1 MTRRP
6 LRRAALLSGLLALAL
21 TACGGGSDAE
31 PSAEGLQLITPGVLT
46 VCSDIPY
53 EPFEF
58 EDASSPI
65 GFSGFD
71 IELIQAIAATG
82 DLEVAV
88 VVSGFDGLTSGATMA
103 AGTCDLAISAMT
115 ITEERA
121 EQIDFS
127 EPYYDA
133 VQSLLV
139 FGRDDLTSIEDL
151 VEGVKVGVQSA
162 TTGEEYAN
170 ANVPGAEI
178 VSYENEGD
186 LMTALAAGTVDAVLQ
201 DLPVNANFA
210 QNNEGAEI
218 VETYDTQE
226 SYGIALQKDR
236 GDGLLEFINAGLA
249 SVRED
254 GTYDGLFTK
263 YFGS

>member
-1 MTRRP
+1 MSIRFRST
-6 LRRAALLSGLLALAL
+6 AALVAALAL
-21 TACGGGSDAE
+21 TLAACGGGGDAAAPE
-31 PSAEGLQLITPGVLT
+31 AGELDLITPGTLT

-58 EDASSPI
+58 EDPSSPI

-121 EQIDFS
+121 QQIDFS
-127 EPYYDA
+127 EPYFDA

-139 FGRDDLTSIEDL
+139 PSGSAITGIGDLGA
-151 VEGVKVGVQSA
+151 GVRVGVQSG
-162 TTGEEYAN
+162 TTGEAYATEN
-170 ANVPGAEI
+170 APEAE
-178 VSYENEGD
+178 VTSFENEGD
-186 LMTALAAGTVDAVLQ
+186 LTTALVAGSIDAILQ
-201 DLPVNANFA
+201 DLDPNLQFTRDNAGF
-210 QNNEGAEI
+210 EVI
-218 VETYDTQE
+218 ETYDTDE
-226 SYGIALQKDR
+226 SYGIAFEKDR
-236 GDGLLEFINAGLA
+236 GDGLVAFVDAGLA

-254 GTYDGLFTK
+254 GTYDTIYQK
-263 YFGS
+263 YFGA